1 MCQYAAMLSNDSFVG
16 SHRSRTLSIAAILFM
31 VSAAIYLAVGISEHK
46 KMMLIAGVLGFVAGV
61 LLFWSA
67 RRRPS

>member
-1 MCQYAAMLSNDSFVG
+1 MLANDSFVG
-16 SHRSRTLSIAAILFM
+16 SHRSRAQFIAAILFM
-31 VSAAIYLAVGISEHK
+31 VSAAINLAVGVSEHK
-46 KMMLIAGVLGFVAGV
+46 KMMLVAGVLGFVAGV